1 MKRRNYNSP
10 LRRRQAEETRNRII
24 AAGVKIVHKLPSWDW
39 QGLTFH
45 AVGELA
51 GVTER
56 TVHRH
61 FSTERKLRDAILQRL
76 VEESGVALDGLE
88 LQDFA
93 RVTSQLF
100 AYLSS
105 FSVSPEPVKD
115 PSFAVIDQTRR
126 GALLGAVTR
135 AAADWP
141 QVERVMAAALLD
153 VLWNVPTYERML
165 GEWQLDPK
173 SATRATV
180 WAIKLIEEAI
190 HSGRRPGS

>member
-1 MKRRNYNSP
+1 VKRRSYNSP
-10 LRRRQAEETRNRII
+10 LRRQQAEETRNRIL

-39 QGLTFH
+39 AGLTFR

-76 VEESGVALDGLE
+76 VEESGVGLDGLE
-88 LQDFA
+88 LKDFA
-93 RVTSQLF
+93 GVTSRLF
-100 AYLSS
+100 AYLTS
-105 FSVSPEPVKD
+105 FATTPQPVD
-115 PSFAVIDQTRR
+115 PSFAAIDQTRR
-126 GALLGAVTR
+126 GVLLGAVTR
-135 AAADWP
+135 ATPDWP
-141 QVERVMAAALLD
+141 QVERLMAAALLD

-173 SATRATV
+173 NATRATV

-190 HSGRRPGS
+190 RNGRRPAP

>member
-1 MKRRNYNSP
+1 MKRRSYNSP
-10 LRRRQAEETRNRII
+10 LRRQQAEETRSRIVS
-24 AAGVKIVHKLPSWDW
+24 AGVKIVHKLPRWDW
-39 QGLTFH
+39 QGLTFR

-76 VEESGVALDGLE
+76 VEESGVDLEGLE
-88 LQDFA
+88 LRDFA
-93 RVTSQLF
+93 KVTSRLF
-100 AYLSS
+100 EYLTS
-105 FSVSPEPVKD
+105 FAVSPEPVKD

-135 AAADWP
+135 ATPDWP
-141 QVERVMAAALLD
+141 QVERLMAAALLD

-165 GEWQLDPK
+165 GEWLLDPK

-180 WAIKLIEEAI
+180 WAIKLVEEAI
-190 HSGRRPGS
+190 RSGRRPGP

>member
-10 LRRRQAEETRNRII
+10 LRRQQAEETRSRIV
-24 AAGVKIVHKLPSWDW
+24 AAGVKIVHQLPSWDW
-39 QGLTFH
+39 GGLTFR
-45 AVGELA
+45 AVAELA

-76 VEESGVALDGLE
+76 VEESGVGLAGLE
-88 LQDFA
+88 LRDFA
-93 RVTSQLF
+93 KVTSRLF

-105 FSVSPEPVKD
+105 FSVAPEPVKD

-126 GALLGAVTR
+126 GALLGAVARVTP
-135 AAADWP
+135 DWP
-141 QVERVMAAALLD
+141 ETERLMAAALLD

-180 WAIKLIEEAI
+180 WAIKLIEDAI
-190 HSGRRPGS
+190 RKGHRPA